1 MKNICEWENCKQ
13 SGDFKAPIEK
23 DNSKNYRWLC
33 EEHIKLFNKSWN
45 YFEGMNQN
53 EIENFIKSDITW
65 HRPTQKFGSS
75 DNFFNILWNNAL
87 NDKFNFFKQENNINN
102 LNGAKLYEK
111 DKDALRIMEL
121 ELNASWPII
130 QKRFKTLVKKFHPD
144 KNAGNK
150 QFEDKLKKIT
160 LAYSHL
166 KIIIE
171 SQKLRKMNKIVA
183 HKEIFSILKKEMKNK
198 IHALEIEIK

>member
-1 MKNICEWENCKQ
+1 MKNICEWENCKEI
-13 SGDFKAPIEK
+13 GDFKAPIEK

-87 NDKFNFFKQENNINN
+87 NDKFNFFKQENDINN
-102 LNGAKLYEK
+102 LNGTKLYEK

-166 KIIIE
+166 KLIM
-171 SQKLRKMNKIVA
+171 LRK
-183 HKEIFSILKKEMKNK
+183 
-198 IHALEIEIK
+198 